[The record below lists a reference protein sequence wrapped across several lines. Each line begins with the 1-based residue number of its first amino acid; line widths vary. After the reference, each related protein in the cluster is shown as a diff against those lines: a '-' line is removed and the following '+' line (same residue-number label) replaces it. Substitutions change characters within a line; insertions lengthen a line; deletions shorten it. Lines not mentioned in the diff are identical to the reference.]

1 MPTEKKNLGQLKWRR
16 RVEVDE
22 AKAFVERRASLAG
35 CTDMKKKRRG
45 ATRTERRG
53 GGTAPLSTNLLTG
66 GQSRVRTP
74 SFA

>member
-35 CTDMKKKRRG
+35 CTDMKKKEEG
-45 ATRTERRG
+45 DED
-53 GGTAPLSTNLLTG
+53 
-66 GQSRVRTP
+66 
-74 SFA
+74 